1 MNIDV
6 LNEKKSKKQIKLPKI
21 PVKLYILLICIASI
35 ILIISS
41 LKIVKSSKVDT
52 STIANKIDKISELAT
67 IKYNY
72 SSVVTLKDCL
82 KIKDFSIPFTNKA
95 FIVKYDGYINLGVD
109 FKSKSI
115 SISPDRKKIT
125 ITLNQA
131 VVLSNV
137 ADMNNL
143 MVYDETYSIF
153 NRYTS
158 QDMIDEIA
166 KEQKN
171 IEKKLINDGYID
183 KANKEAELL
192 IREVLNEV
200 GFEEVQ
206 VTFTKR

>member
-1 MNIDV
+1 MNVDTI
-6 LNEKKSKKQIKLPKI
+6 NEKKSKKVIKLPKI
-21 PVKLYILLICIASI
+21 PLKLCILFICIASI
-35 ILIISS
+35 ILLISGM
-41 LKIVKSSKVDT
+41 KIVKNPKVDT

-82 KIKDFSIPFTNKA
+82 KIKDFPIPFTNKA
-95 FIVKYDGYINLGVD
+95 FIVKYNGYINFGVD

-115 SISPDRKKIT
+115 SISPNRKKIT
-125 ITLNQA
+125 VNLNQA
-131 VVLSNV
+131 DVLSNV

-171 IEKKLINDGYID
+171 IEKKLINEGYVE

-200 GFEEVQ
+200 GFDEVE
-206 VTFTKR
+206 VNFTKM